1 MWAVCSKLCVQDADM
16 VIEAA
21 VERLDIK
28 QSIFADLENACR
40 SDCVLSTNTSTINLD
55 LISAKMRNRERVV
68 GAHFFSPAHVMPLLE
83 IVRTDHSSPQV
94 RSLLHCS
101 ALLCCAAP

>member
-1 MWAVCSKLCVQDADM
+1 M

-28 QSIFADLENACR
+28 QSIFAELEKVCR
-40 SDCVLSTNTSTINLD
+40 ADCVLATNTSTINLD
-55 LISAKMRNRERVV
+55 LISAKMRNRDRVV

-83 IVRTDHSSPQV
+83 IVRTDHSSSQV
-94 RSLLHCS
+94 RLNYPCRTLILVPWQLTWSS
-101 ALLCCAAP
+101 PW

>member
-1 MWAVCSKLCVQDADM
+1 MECFFLKGLLKSAQVLRELPICTVQEADM

-28 QSIFADLENACR
+28 QSIFAELERVCR
-40 SDCVLSTNTSTINLD
+40 PDCVLSSNTSTINLD
-55 LISAKMRNRERVV
+55 LISAKMRNRDRVV

-83 IVRTDHSSPQV
+83 IVRTDHSSAQV
-94 RSLLHCS
+94 
-101 ALLCCAAP
+101 